1 MVKSLFRLCDRYGQS
16 DQYGQSGRVVVDGM
30 GGLDTIVV
38 LVCIVGVDSLVVTV
52 SISLAWPKCSER
64 SAWPE

>member
-1 MVKSLFRLCDRYGQS
+1 MVRVTNMVRV
-16 DQYGQSGRVVVDGM
+16 RVVVDGM

-52 SISLAWPKCSER
+52 SVSLVWPKCSER